1 MRRKDREIT
10 NPDRI
15 REILDTAK
23 ILHLG
28 IHDDPCPYVVP
39 LHYGYELADGQMVL
53 YMHGAK
59 EGHKIDLIR
68 QNPHVCVQIDCG
80 MELISGGD
88 IACRYGASYA
98 SIIGRGKAELLEDSR
113 SKAAALMAL
122 MRHQTGRDFDIQERV
137 TAAVSVIRVCLT
149 EYSAKERAA
158 TL

>member
-10 NPDRI
+10 DSNRI
-15 REILDTAK
+15 REILDAAK

-28 IHDDPCPYVVP
+28 IHDDLYPYVVP
-39 LHYGYELADGQMVL
+39 LHYGYKFVDGRLVL

-59 EGHKIDLIR
+59 EGHKLDLIR

-88 IACRYGASYA
+88 NACRYGASYA
-98 SIIGRGKAELLEDSR
+98 SVIGRGKADLLEDPK
-113 SKAAALMAL
+113 SKADALALL
-122 MRHQTGRDFDIQERV
+122 MRHQTGRDFDIQEKV
-137 TAAVSVIRVCLT
+137 TAAVSVIQVSLT

>member
-10 NPDRI
+10 DSNRI
-15 REILDTAK
+15 REILDAAK

-28 IHDDPCPYVVP
+28 IHDDLYPYVVP
-39 LHYGYELADGQMVL
+39 LHYGYKFVDGRLVL

-59 EGHKIDLIR
+59 EGHMLDLIR

-88 IACRYGASYA
+88 NACRYGASYA
-98 SIIGRGKAELLEDSR
+98 SVIGRGEAELLEDPK
-113 SKAAALMAL
+113 SKAAALALL
-122 MRHQTGRDFDIQERV
+122 MRHQTGRDFDIQEKV
-137 TAAVSVIRVCLT
+137 TAAVSVIRVSLT